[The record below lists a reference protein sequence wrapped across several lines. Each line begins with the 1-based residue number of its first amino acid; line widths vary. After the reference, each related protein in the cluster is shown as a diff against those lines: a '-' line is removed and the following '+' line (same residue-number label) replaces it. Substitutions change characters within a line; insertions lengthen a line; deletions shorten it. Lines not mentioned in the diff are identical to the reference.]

1 MHCPTT
7 RQGHVSLQNI
17 LRFIHTPGI
26 FNPADILS
34 KHWDAPSVWKILRLI
49 LFTEGDDDD
58 IPLSRLSRLT

>member
-1 MHCPTT
+1 MYCCKHSTVYSYSWSSTC
-7 RQGHVSLQNI
+7 
-17 LRFIHTPGI
+17 
-26 FNPADILS
+26 LS